1 MLLREILTEQDQS
14 KTVSTSDEKLL
25 YRTLYHSTTYEKALK
40 ILKDNALQVNTTDFG
55 QAIAKDSYISFSSSS
70 QNWYNESFDIG
81 LNVTFE
87 VDVRTLKKA
96 LANRPGYTL
105 EPYQFSKIH
114 ADELEVRLDLPG
126 TAPVGGVK
134 RFTNNIR
141 IVPTPEIIKLAQ
153 FDQGIMPETN
163 PDGTPLDAENYKKGM
178 EIVRSY
184 ANDDIVVMEKVAS
197 FADREGFDV
206 RLYPDRK
213 EFLNPSGMFEKISN
227 SKQGSNILNRLLRLI
242 GRRGM

>member
-1 MLLREILTEQDQS
+1 MIIKEILLENTAD
-14 KTVSTSDEKLL
+14 

-70 QNWYNESFDIG
+70 QNWYNESFDIN

-96 LANRPGYTL
+96 LANRPGWTL
-105 EPYQFSKIH
+105 EDYKFSEIH
-114 ADELEVRLDLPG
+114 AEEFEVRLDLPG

-141 IVPTPEIIKLAQ
+141 IVPTPEIIKLTQ

-163 PDGTPLDAENYKKGM
+163 PDGTPLDVENYKKRM
-178 EIVRSY
+178 EIARSY
-184 ANDDIVVMEKVAS
+184 ANDDIVAMEKVAK
-197 FADREGFDV
+197 FAGKLGYDV
-206 RLYPDRK
+206 RLYPNRK
-213 EFLNPSGMFEKISN
+213 EFLNPSGMFEKIPN
-227 SKQGSNILNRLLRLI
+227 GKQDANVLNRLLRLF
-242 GRRGM
+242 GRRGR